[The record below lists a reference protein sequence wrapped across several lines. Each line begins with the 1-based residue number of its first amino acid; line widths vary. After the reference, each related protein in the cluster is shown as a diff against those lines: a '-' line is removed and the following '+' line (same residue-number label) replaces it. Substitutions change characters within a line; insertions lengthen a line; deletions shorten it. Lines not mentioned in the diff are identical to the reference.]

1 MYAMLTGELPFH
13 VEPINMTVLHAQILL
28 GAKIP
33 DTLSESE
40 TIITAIFLN
49 ARLNMTGIFSH

>member
-13 VEPINMTVLHAQILL
+13 VEPINLTALHAQILM

-33 DTLSESE
+33 DHLSSCKFRHRINFQTLH
-40 TIITAIFLN
+40 
-49 ARLNMTGIFSH
+49 R